1 MKVHELKEILNNYDD
16 TADVFFFTGYSTI
29 PYYEL
34 LDRQEVFNSGI
45 CTQGIAMEI
54 EAAERLDTINTLI
67 LTPTGEEFK
76 QAKLNLNHWKNY
88 DNLSRAEYFNQSKIK
103 ALVAPGK
110 EGEKMVVKK
119 QSAKTA
125 QLYAYSFDRET
136 WQGDFNS
143 REEAM
148 QAAIRDENTKE
159 YLAVYTGIAKLYT
172 PALKSE
178 TVLDILKIEADEIA
192 GIAAADWLK
201 LEDISEEACSE
212 LEKTLTA
219 AVMKWLEKHSLKP
232 DFYESISSVQAHGI
246 DDYFKKK

>member
-103 ALVAPGK
+103 ALVAP
-110 EGEKMVVKK
+110 
-119 QSAKTA
+119 
-125 QLYAYSFDRET
+125 
-136 WQGDFNS
+136 
-143 REEAM
+143 
-148 QAAIRDENTKE
+148 
-159 YLAVYTGIAKLYT
+159 
-172 PALKSE
+172 
-178 TVLDILKIEADEIA
+178 LDILKIEADEIA